1 MSSVKFFGRGEFYS
15 VFNVHVINSYVHAE
29 GLKGKRQA
37 VIIRDIEGA
46 ELNSGEKGRYY
57 EMDTS
62 QSQ

>member
-1 MSSVKFFGRGEFYS
+1 M
-15 VFNVHVINSYVHAE
+15 
-29 GLKGKRQA
+29 KGQT

-62 QSQ
+62 QGQ

>member
-1 MSSVKFFGRGEFYS
+1 MLFRSRGEFYS
-15 VFNVHVINSYVHAE
+15 VFNVHAVNSYVHAE
-29 GLKGKRQA
+29 ALKMKGQT